1 VTFPIPGQNSCAKDE
16 IKQLSREPRPAETFE
31 RSSAKRHPPL
41 SHLEIERTNGNCVM
55 PHNVRI
61 CQRPVQLVKMMVARL
76 CYGAVVG
83 IRSWDGSM
91 ALSRTY
97 FDLRFSCTQGKPR
110 QTGMVMGVGISF
122 GTHTII
128 INSNVTN

>member
-1 VTFPIPGQNSCAKDE
+1 
-16 IKQLSREPRPAETFE
+16 
-31 RSSAKRHPPL
+31 
-41 SHLEIERTNGNCVM
+41 M

-110 QTGMVMGVGISF
+110 QTGMVMGGWD
-122 GTHTII
+122 
-128 INSNVTN
+128 